1 MAKVGDMINNP
12 VTGEHITFLKTAQ
25 DTGGSL
31 LQVEEAAQPSGFPV
45 GGAAHIHPKQEEHF
59 KVLSGQLRV
68 WLDSHEHNLTTGDE
82 FIIPLGT
89 PHYWINTGTEEVRV
103 IVEFR
108 PALRWEMLFE
118 TMFGLARDGKTDKQG
133 RPNPFQM
140 AVIFDEFKDEAAPV
154 ATADRLLFKLIPLL
168 AIFGRL
174 MGYKAHYSE
183 YTQQA

>member
-1 MAKVGDMINNP
+1 MAKVGDVINNP

-31 LQVEEAAQPSGFPV
+31 LQVELAAQPSGFPV

-108 PALRWEMLFE
+108 PQTTGGIRFTVKQRQEKAAKDGEFAAIELPAAKPTCRFE
-118 TMFGLARDGKTDKQG
+118 LVQ
-133 RPNPFQM
+133 
-140 AVIFDEFKDEAAPV
+140 DE
-154 ATADRLLFKLIPLL
+154 
-168 AIFGRL
+168 
-174 MGYKAHYSE
+174 S
-183 YTQQA
+183 